1 MCSTVGTV
9 LDSRDAEWGPWKTAF
24 QPVPNV

>member
-1 MCSTVGTV
+1 MCGTVGSV